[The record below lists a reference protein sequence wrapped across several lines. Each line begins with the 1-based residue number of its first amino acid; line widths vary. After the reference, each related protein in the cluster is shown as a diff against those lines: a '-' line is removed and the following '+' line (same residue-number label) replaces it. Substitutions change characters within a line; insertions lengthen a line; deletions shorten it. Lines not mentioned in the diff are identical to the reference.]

1 MAQSFCVHGLGF
13 LGPEPLKP
21 VCSAAAFKTEWKE
34 ALQPAFELFRTAR
47 VPEGNQMQPF
57 GGQGPGR

>member
-1 MAQSFCVHGLGF
+1 MAQSFCVQGLGF

-34 ALQPAFELFRTAR
+34 ALQPAFGLSRTAR
-47 VPEGNQMQPF
+47 APENQMQPF
-57 GGQGPGR
+57 GGPGPGR